1 MAAAAAEGLGRMSRY
16 FLGLD
21 SSTQSIKAA
30 LVDDKLRLGGELTV
44 NFDAELPGYKTKGG
58 AHVGKDGLTVTSPP
72 VMWVEAMDLLFA
84 KMKKARWPLA
94 KVAAVSASGQQ
105 HGSVWLKPGAG
116 SILAGLDPKRSL
128 KSQLAGVFSL
138 DASPIW
144 MDSST
149 RSECRALE
157 KAMGGPQKVAD
168 LTGSRAYERFTG
180 NQIAKVFRR
189 QRRAYDGTER
199 IALVSSFVASVL
211 SGGYAPIDWSD
222 GSGMNLLDI
231 RRKRWS
237 VAALDASAPG
247 LAAKLGTPA
256 PSHTVVGPVHRYF
269 VERYGLGRKCLVIAS
284 SGDNPCSVAGLRLQK
299 AGDIAISLGTS
310 DTVFGTLSK
319 PRPSG
324 NEGHIFASPVD
335 PDGYMALVCY
345 KNGALTR
352 ELVRDQAAG
361 GSWEKFNAALAA
373 TKPGN
378 GGNIGFYVR
387 VPEIT
392 PPTLKTGILR
402 FSPGGRAVN
411 AFDPAVDCRAVVEGQ
426 FISMRMHCA
435 NLGIRP
441 RSILAT
447 GGASANAAIV
457 QVMADVFGVPV
468 YVGEQPNSASVG
480 AAYRALHGWECA
492 RKGRFV
498 PFARAMAGA
507 PKFRLA
513 ARPNGKAH
521 AVYAAMLAQYGRLEK
536 KMLAKLG

>member
-1 MAAAAAEGLGRMSRY
+1 MRQMSRY

-21 SSTQSIKAA
+21 SSTQSLKAA
-30 LVDDKLRLGGELTV
+30 LVDDRLRLVGELAV
-44 NFDAELPGYKTKGG
+44 KFDADLPRYRTKGG
-58 AHVGKDGLTVTSPP
+58 VHVGKDGLTVTSPP

-105 HGSVWLKPGAG
+105 HGSVWMKPGAG
-116 SILAGLDPKRSL
+116 EVLNGLNAKRTL
-128 KSQLAGVFSL
+128 KEQLAGIFSL

-149 RSECRALE
+149 GKECRALE
-157 KAMGGPQKVAD
+157 KALGGPQKVAD

-180 NQIAKVFRR
+180 NQIAKVWRR
-189 QRRAYDGTER
+189 QREVYEGTER
-199 IALVSSFVASVL
+199 IALVSSFVASMM
-211 SGGYAPIDWSD
+211 SGDYAPIDWSD

-231 RRKRWS
+231 RRKRWAK
-237 VAALDASAPG
+237 AALDATAPR
-247 LAAKLGTPA
+247 LAGKLGEPA
-256 PSHTVVGPVHRYF
+256 PSHTAVGPVHRYF
-269 VERYGLGRKCLVIAS
+269 VDRYGFSRKCLVVAS

-324 NEGHIFASPVD
+324 KEGHIFASPVD
-335 PDGYMALVCY
+335 PKGYMALVCY

-361 GSWEKFNAALAA
+361 GSWDAFNKALAA
-373 TKPGN
+373 TRPGN
-378 GGNIGFYVR
+378 GGCVGFYVR

-402 FSPGGRAVN
+402 FDGRGRQVK

-426 FISMRMHCA
+426 FLSMRLHCA
-435 NLGIRP
+435 NLGIYP
-441 RSILAT
+441 GSILAT

-457 QVMADVFGVPV
+457 KVMSDVFGVPV

-480 AAYRALHGWECA
+480 AAYRALHGWKCA
-492 RKGRFV
+492 DKGRFV
-498 PFARAMAGA
+498 PFAKAMSGA
-507 PKFRLA
+507 PAFRLA
-513 ARPNGKAH
+513 ARPDRKAH
-521 AVYAAMLAQYGRLEK
+521 AVYTGMLGPFGRLEK